1 MMMKNNKDN
10 AIILLSGGL
19 DSLVTTAY
27 AKNKFNIKK
36 ALHFDYGQKPAKKE
50 LEACRKICEYYNIE
64 LEIIKLDWLE
74 KIIAQGNP
82 ENNTTKSYWIPN
94 RNALFANIAA
104 CFAEALDCKTII
116 IGANKEEAKKFK
128 DNSKKFIK
136 AATKLFSNSTQNCVN
151 LYAPLVSMNKE
162 KIIKTA
168 FELKAP
174 LELVWSCYE
183 NNQKHCGVCPS
194 CLLLKNALIKNNKN
208 DLQKM
213 LF

>member
-50 LEACRKICEYYNIE
+50 LEACIKICDHYNIE
-64 LEIIKLDWLE
+64 LEVIKLDWL
-74 KIIAQGNP
+74 KNIISLNNR
-82 ENNTTKSYWIPN
+82 ENKENKSYWIPN

-104 CFAEALDCKTII
+104 CFAEALDCHTII

-128 DNSKKFIK
+128 DNSKKFID
-136 AATKLFSNSTQNCVN
+136 ASTKLFSNSTQNCVK
-151 LYAPLVSMNKE
+151 LKAPLVSMNKDE
-162 KIIKTA
+162 IIKTA
-168 FELKAP
+168 FKLNAP

-194 CLLLKNALIKNNKN
+194 CLLLKNALIKNNKK